1 MTNSTSPPRR
11 AGLAVLVLG
20 IAATGI
26 GVASAS
32 AAHTQQVPQITCSR
46 ANPGIVVGDSA
57 VDAINYLSPQPLR
70 AAMGGGSRAVVDG
83 SVSRQFSQ
91 GVSLIKGYLA
101 KNPKACAVV
110 VSLGTNGPVRPSQ
123 WSSLMGALAKVPR
136 VVVVNTY
143 TKNYRREQPWMNQ
156 INADIQKLP
165 TKYRNVR
172 VANWAAVASTLSST
186 ELPDGVHPDT
196 PGAANKFTGMVVTAL
211 RSR

>member
-1 MTNSTSPPRR
+1 MTNSTSPNRR
-11 AGLAVLVLG
+11 AGLAVLALG

-32 AAHTQQVPQITCSR
+32 AAHTPQITCSS

-57 VDAINYLSPQPLR
+57 VDAINYLSPGPLR

-83 SVSRQFSQ
+83 SVSRQFYQ
-91 GVSLIKGYLA
+91 GASLIKEYLA

-110 VSLGTNGPVRPSQ
+110 ISLGTNGAVRPSQ
-123 WSSLMGALAKVPR
+123 WSSLMDALAKVPR

-143 TKNYRREQPWMNQ
+143 TKNYRRGQPWMNQ

-172 VANWAAVASTLSST
+172 VANWAAVAPTLSST